1 MAHRL
6 HEEEGSSGVG
16 VEDSIPQ
23 VHTGTLEVSSCIL
36 SCGIHLIITTTT
48 SSSNEYIDRAL
59 GPS

>member
-16 VEDSIPQ
+16 VDDSIPQ

-36 SCGIHLIITTTT
+36 SCGIDLIITTTSS
-48 SSSNEYIDRAL
+48 SSSNEY
-59 GPS
+59 